1 MPRCLIG
8 LGANLGDRVA
18 ALSRAVER
26 LGSLAGV
33 TLVEQSRWVE
43 TASIGG
49 PAGQPPFLN
58 GAATID
64 ATLDPEDL
72 LGRLRQIETESGRQA
87 AVRWAARPLDLDLL
101 LYGDLEISLPQ
112 LIVPHPRLA
121 VRRFALAPA
130 AEIAAEMIH
139 PSIGWSIGRLWRH
152 LLEAPAYL
160 AIAGPPGAG
169 KTRLANEL
177 AARGEARWIADP
189 PAADPPAADPPAADP
204 SGRGAEQEI
213 EFLARREQLLG
224 RSGWNEKHG
233 WAVSD
238 FWFDQS
244 LAWSAAR
251 LDPAEQ
257 LAVQDA
263 WRAARERV
271 VSPKLLIVLQ
281 TDESSTRKFSE
292 ELDRLARRPE
302 VGPVLWFSAAE
313 WETTIREAAAALA
326 AMQ

>member
-8 LGANLGDRVA
+8 LGANLGDRAA

-26 LGSLAGV
+26 LGSLPGV
-33 TLVEQSRWVE
+33 ALVEQSRWVE
-43 TASIGG
+43 TPSIGG

-64 ATLDPEDL
+64 TTLDPEDL
-72 LGRLRQIETESGRQA
+72 LGRLRQIETESGRQPS
-87 AVRWAARPLDLDLL
+87 VRWAARPLDLDLL

-112 LIVPHPRLA
+112 LIVPHPRMA
-121 VRRFALAPA
+121 VRRFVLEPA

-152 LLEAPAYL
+152 LVEATPYL

-169 KTRLANEL
+169 KTRLANDL
-177 AARGEARWIADP
+177 AARGAGRSIADP
-189 PAADPPAADPPAADP
+189 ARGPDKTDFQSVADP
-204 SGRGAEQEI
+204 SGRGAEREI

-224 RSGWNEKHG
+224 RSGWNETGG

-251 LDPAEQ
+251 LDPAER
-257 LAVQDA
+257 LAVGGA
-263 WRAARERV
+263 WRAARDRV
-271 VSPKLLIVLQ
+271 VPPKLLIMLQ
-281 TDESSTRKFSE
+281 TDDSSTLTFSK
-292 ELDRLARRPE
+292 ELDRLARRPD

-313 WETTIREAAAALA
+313 QETTIREAAAALA